1 MPQFQRDL
9 GERSRRLPRWL
20 LAACAVAG
28 LVAMLVYRTTRP
40 VVDLDLWHEMALAR
54 EVVQLGY
61 VPRADDFAY
70 TPTVEPVVHHEWG
83 AGMIAYG
90 LANTLGASGILL
102 LKLLLIAALAA
113 ACWTCARRRGVG
125 LPLLSCLAPFAI
137 LLADEGFS
145 TVRAQM
151 YSFVGLALLLIFLD
165 RDRAGHRRWLLAWLP
180 LFVLWLNLHAGFLVG
195 AGLFAVH
202 WLEQLLRRQPH
213 WHLLLTGLVMVGLIG
228 VNPYGLSYYTYLLH
242 GVTASRPHVSEWRP
256 LWEAAPAK
264 IAFVGFTLLLLAYGI
279 WRNGWARLAGL
290 PLIAITALAALQ
302 SKRLLPFYAIAW
314 FCYAPA
320 YLTNTPV
327 GWTARKLWCR
337 RRRFLV
343 AFWCVLTLA
352 MSALAIRMGPWRLVV
367 PGEPAPQLATTLYY
381 PVGAVD
387 YLQQHQFR
395 GNLLTPFDW
404 GSYVSW
410 KMHPQVKVSMDSRF
424 EVAYPLWLE
433 EEVFDFYVARQGWMS
448 LVAKYPTDAILV
460 PTRLPVARCL
470 PELTGWRR
478 CYRDDSSEIYIRIN
492 GDLPAVDQRG
502 RQHLGAF
509 P

>member
-1 MPQFQRDL
+1 
-9 GERSRRLPRWL
+9 
-20 LAACAVAG
+20 
-28 LVAMLVYRTTRP
+28 MLVYRTTRP

-54 EVVQLGY
+54 EIVQLGY
-61 VPRADDFAY
+61 VPWADDFAY

-90 LANTLGASGILL
+90 LAHTLGASGILL
-102 LKLLLIAALAA
+102 LKLLLIAVLAA
-113 ACWTCARRRGVG
+113 VCWACARKRGVG

-137 LLADEGFS
+137 LLVDEGFS

-165 RDRAGHRRWLLAWLP
+165 RDRAGHRRWLFIWLP

-202 WLEQLLRRQPH
+202 WLEQLARRQPH
-213 WHLLLTGLVMVGLIG
+213 WHLLLTGLVMLALIG
-228 VNPYGLSYYTYLLH
+228 INPYGVSYYAYLLH

-256 LWEAAPAK
+256 LWEAAPTK
-264 IAFVGFTLLLLAYGI
+264 IVLVACTLLVLAYGV
-279 WRNGWARLAGL
+279 WRNGWNRLAGL
-290 PLIAITALAALQ
+290 PLIVIAALAALQ
-302 SKRLLPFYAIAW
+302 SKRFLPFYAIVW

-320 YLTNTPV
+320 YLTNTTV
-327 GWTARKLWCR
+327 GWTTRMLWCR
-337 RRRFLV
+337 RRRLLV
-343 AFWCVLTLA
+343 AFWSVLTLA
-352 MSALAIRMGPWRLVV
+352 TIALTIALGPWRLVV
-367 PGEPAPQLATTLYY
+367 PGEPMPQLASTLYY
-381 PVGAVD
+381 PVGAVE

-410 KMHPQVKVSMDSRF
+410 KLHPQVKVSMDSRF

-433 EEVFDFYVARQGWMS
+433 EEVFDFYQAREGWKG
-448 LVAKYPTDAILV
+448 LLAKYPTDAVLV
-460 PTRLPVARCL
+460 PTRLPVARYL
-470 PELTGWRR
+470 PELEGWCR
-478 CYRDDSSEIYIRIN
+478 CYRDDSSEVYVQIEE
-492 GDLPAVDQRG
+492 DLPPVDHTG
-502 RQHLGAF
+502 RQHWGAF

>member
-1 MPQFQRDL
+1 M
-9 GERSRRLPRWL
+9 S
-20 LAACAVAG
+20 
-28 LVAMLVYRTTRP
+28 
-40 VVDLDLWHEMALAR
+40 LAR
-54 EVVQLGY
+54 EIIQLGY

-90 LANTLGASGILL
+90 FAHTLGASGILL

-113 ACWTCARRRGVG
+113 ACWSCARRRGAG

-137 LLADEGFS
+137 LLVDEGFS

-151 YSFVGLALLLIFLD
+151 YSFVGLAILLVFFD
-165 RDRAGHRRWLLAWLP
+165 RDRAGHRRWLFAWLP

-213 WHLLLTGLVMVGLIG
+213 WHLLLTGLVMIALIG
-228 VNPYGLSYYTYLLH
+228 INPYGFSYYGYLLH
-242 GVTASRPHVSEWRP
+242 GVSASRPHVSEWRP
-256 LWEAAPAK
+256 LWDAAPAK
-264 IAFVGFTLLLLAYGI
+264 IALVACTWLVMAYGI
-279 WRNGWARLAGL
+279 WRNGWNRLAGL
-290 PLIAITALAALQ
+290 PLIAVAALAALQ
-302 SKRLLPFYAIAW
+302 SKRFLPFYAIAW

-320 YLTNTPV
+320 YLANTTV
-327 GWTARKLWCR
+327 GWATRQLWCR
-337 RRRFLV
+337 RGRWLV
-343 AFWCVLTLA
+343 ALWCVLALA
-352 MSALAIRMGPWRLVV
+352 MAAQAIRLGPWRLVV
-367 PGEPAPQLATTLYY
+367 PGEPAPQLASPLYY

-410 KMHPQVKVSMDSRF
+410 KMYPQVKVSMDSRF

-433 EEVFDFYVARQGWMS
+433 EEIFDFYMARNGWKGL
-448 LVAKYPTDAILV
+448 LVKYPTDAVLV
-460 PTRLPVARCL
+460 PTRLPVARHL
-470 PELTGWRR
+470 QELAGWRP
-478 CYRDDSSEIYIRIN
+478 CYRDDSSEIYVQIED
-492 GDLPAVDQRG
+492 DLPSLDQRG
-502 RQHLGAF
+502 QQRSGSF